1 MDGWMDGW
9 MDPEDRTIHPG
20 VDERHNR
27 GFGFRVTIQHD
38 MYHESHASLPVQHST
53 RRRVHQLRQGKL
65 M

>member
-38 MYHESHASLPVQHST
+38 TYHESHASLPVQHST
-53 RRRVHQLRQGKL
+53 RR
-65 M
+65 